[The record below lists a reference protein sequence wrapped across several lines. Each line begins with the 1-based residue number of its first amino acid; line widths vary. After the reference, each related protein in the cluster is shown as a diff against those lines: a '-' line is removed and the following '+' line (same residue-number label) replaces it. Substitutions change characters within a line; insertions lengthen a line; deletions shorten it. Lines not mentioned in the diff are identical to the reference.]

1 MRLRTNKILLNTD
14 KIELVLLRQ
23 KKQKKIKKIKKIKKP
38 PKNKMNFRI
47 YGQKIKMLSK
57 TKYLGLFL
65 HENFSFKYYLSK
77 IWHYVRAP
85 LLRTIYFASLDLH
98 LRYRSQIWGQKEN
111 YTVITND
118 GGME

>member
-1 MRLRTNKILLNTD
+1 MQLRTNKILLNTD
-14 KIELVLLRQ
+14 KIELVLLRP
-23 KKQKKIKKIKKIKKP
+23 KKQKKKTKKKTKKN

-65 HENFSFKYYLSK
+65 DENFSFKHYLSK

-111 YTVITND
+111 YTVITDD